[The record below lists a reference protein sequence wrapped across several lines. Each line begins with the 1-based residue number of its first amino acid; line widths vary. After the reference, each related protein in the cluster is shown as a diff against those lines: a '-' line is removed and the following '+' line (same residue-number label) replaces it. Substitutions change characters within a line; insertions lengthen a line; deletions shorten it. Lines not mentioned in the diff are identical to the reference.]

1 MNKLSHVAII
11 MDGNGRWALKRKKPR
26 TFGHKEGIRNI
37 KPIIKF
43 CQARNVKFLT
53 LFVFSLDNWKRS
65 KKEVSYLFAMLDN
78 FLKKQLNYLVK
89 NKIKINFIG
98 EKKKIEKKLYLNIK
112 NVEKKTSKDFNITV
126 NLAFNYSSKVEILN
140 SLKKTVKNKKITNL
154 TLETINNNLYTK
166 DVPDPDILIR
176 SGGYS
181 RLSDFL
187 LWQIAYSE
195 IFFIKKLWPDFNP
208 NDLNKIFKKYMSIK
222 RNFGAVNV

>member
-1 MNKLSHVAII
+1 MNSLSHVAII
-11 MDGNGRWALKRKKPR
+11 MDGNGRWAKERGKNR
-26 TFGHKEGIRNI
+26 SSGHEAGVKNI
-37 KPIIKF
+37 KKIIEITKK
-43 CQARNVKFLT
+43 NKIKYLT
-53 LFVFSLDNWKRS
+53 LFVFSYDNWKRN
-65 KKEVSYLFAMLDN
+65 KNEVFFLFRLLNNFIQKDLKYLI
-78 FLKKQLNYLVK
+78 K